1 MCLTVRPANSE
12 PAPGCQ
18 GPALQSLCWR
28 LRHVELSRPAVGP
41 ELCTWSALNTDAKCA
56 CPASWGGRGR
66 QGVLD
71 DLVGRP
77 LFLALYDYFRT
88 YGGVYKLAFG
98 PKTFMICSDPVVVKH
113 ILRTAN
119 LSFDKGVLAEILE
132 PIMGKGLIPA
142 DFETWK
148 TRRRAIVPGFHS
160 AWLNHMARARA
171 PFPPGPSFPALSP
184 QAPIPPSTRS
194 PFRRPFSLLL
204 HPFVL
209 TL

>member
-1 MCLTVRPANSE
+1 MCLTARPANSGLPGPCA
-12 PAPGCQ
+12 PAAVLSL
-18 GPALQSLCWR
+18 ALYGARAACRR
-28 LRHVELSRPAVGP
+28 LLNCAHAV
-41 ELCTWSALNTDAKCA
+41 SALNTDAKCA

-171 PFPPGPSFPALSP
+171 PFPAGPSLPALAP